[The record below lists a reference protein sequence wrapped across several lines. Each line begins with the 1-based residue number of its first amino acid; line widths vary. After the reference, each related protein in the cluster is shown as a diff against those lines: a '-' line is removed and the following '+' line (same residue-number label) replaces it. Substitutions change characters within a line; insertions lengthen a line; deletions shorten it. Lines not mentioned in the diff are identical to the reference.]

1 MNKGIF
7 ATPLRLTGFST
18 FFQKAMPDISPCS
31 GHIFTHD
38 HHIHTSLCNHAQGEM
53 EEYVQ
58 AAIARNLTGITF
70 LEHMEQ
76 GIVWDRKIWLN
87 ENDFDLYFEEGMR
100 LQKLYSSQLIIKLGV
115 ECGYNP
121 EESKTILERL
131 NNSKWDEIGIS
142 CHFLKRNDRKSHL
155 NIFSRNKSD
164 IAYIKS
170 TACSSLWSQYFEHL
184 QEAVRILPGTFLTH
198 LDGAFR
204 HIPELKLESSHF
216 RQIETLLHL
225 VKEKGMALEIN
236 TSGLR
241 IRNEQFPSTR
251 ILAMAREMNI
261 PLQLGSD
268 AHKPGDVGA
277 GFAECRNVLYPLNI

>member
-1 MNKGIF
+1 
-7 ATPLRLTGFST
+7 
-18 FFQKAMPDISPCS
+18 MPDTSPFLQQ
-31 GHIFTHD
+31 HIFTQD
-38 HHIHTSLCNHAQGEM
+38 HHIHTSLCNHARGEM

-58 AAIARNLTGITF
+58 AAIARNLTHITF

-76 GIVWDRKIWLN
+76 GIVWDRKIWLD
-87 ENDFDLYFEEGMR
+87 ESDFDLYFEEGIR
-100 LQKLYSSQLIIKLGV
+100 LQKQYCSRLTIKLGV

-121 EESKTILERL
+121 DESKTILKRL
-131 NNSKWDEIGIS
+131 NTRKWDEIGIS
-142 CHFLKRNDRKSHL
+142 CHFLKRNDRERHL
-155 NIFSRNKSD
+155 NIFSRNTSG
-164 IAYIKS
+164 IAYMQS
-170 TACSSLWSQYFEHL
+170 TAGSSLWSQYFEHL

-268 AHKPGDVGA
+268 AHKPNDVGA
-277 GFAECRNVLYPLNI
+277 GFANCKHVLQSLNI